1 MTSAAPSSETLFTR
15 QTGRAPFHFVLMPG
29 LVPDGPETFHR
40 HLKLFR
46 SLGTVSV
53 ATYPYTHFKLDPII
67 EAIGAEVNAAR
78 ARGRLVIL
86 VAVSVGGGLVLE
98 LLRRCRDRGA
108 GLRLSGL
115 ILCSPLTCT
124 DDLAPLLK
132 RLIDPICNE
141 CERDDGDPLKALERG
156 RAFFKSLAGRTSDR
170 TLPAPWKSAFALLT
184 PAGWQ
189 ARGETQLRRR
199 IQTTLDAIPQG
210 GAVERVS
217 SLRRLGGLETDKRA
231 KPLSKVPTL
240 ILWGSKERHTL
251 SMEGPGT
258 SLLCRPDLAC
268 KVFPNVEVHWLYG
281 RDGEEVPHASLLK
294 HADAF
299 HAHFARF
306 ALRLRDQARQR
317 KRAVRRM
324 ALKRMFRKSGLLGGE
339 PAREE
344 SEQRPQ
350 DAIQAAAAAA
360 SEAVENQPQR
370 ARA

>member
-1 MTSAAPSSETLFTR
+1 VEPLFTR
-15 QTGRAPFHFVLMPG
+15 HNGRAPFHFVLLPG

-46 SLGTVSV
+46 SLGTLSV
-53 ATYPYTHFKLDPII
+53 ATYPYTEFKLDPII
-67 EAIGAEVNAAR
+67 DAIGAEVNAAR

-98 LLRRCRDRGA
+98 LMRRCRDRGA

-141 CERDDGDPLKALERG
+141 CEREDGDPFKALERG
-156 RAFFKSLAGRTSDR
+156 RAFFKSLAGKSVER
-170 TLPAPWKSAFALLT
+170 TLPAPWKTAFALLT

-189 ARGETQLRRR
+189 ARGEEKLRRR
-199 IQTTLDAIPQG
+199 IQTTLDSIPPG
-210 GAVERVS
+210 GGLQRVT
-217 SLRRLGGLETDKRA
+217 SLRHLGGLGNDKRA
-231 KPLSKVPTL
+231 KTLSKVPAL

-258 SLLCRPDLAC
+258 GLLCRPDLAC

-281 RDGEEVPHASLLK
+281 KDGEEVPHASLLK

-299 HAHFARF
+299 HAHFERF
-306 ALRLRDQARQR
+306 LLRLRDQARER
-317 KRAVRRM
+317 KRAVRRN

-339 PAREE
+339 AAREDAE
-344 SEQRPQ
+344 RPQ

-360 SEAVENQPQR
+360 SEAVDNQPQR

>member
-1 MTSAAPSSETLFTR
+1 MTTAAAQTSEPLFTR
-15 QTGRAPFHFVLMPG
+15 QGGRAPFHFVLMPG

-40 HLKLFR
+40 HLKFFR
-46 SLGTVSV
+46 AKGSVSV
-53 ATYPYTHFKLDPII
+53 ATYPYTHFKLDTII
-67 EAIGAEVNAAR
+67 ESIGVEVNAAR
-78 ARGRLVIL
+78 ARGRLVVL

-141 CERDDGDPLKALERG
+141 CTREDGDPLKALERG
-156 RAFFKSLAGRTSDR
+156 RAFFKSLAGRGADR
-170 TLPAPWKSAFALLT
+170 AIPPPWKTAFALLT

-189 ARGETQLRRR
+189 ARSEAQLRRR
-199 IQTTLDAIPQG
+199 IQTTLEAIPNG
-210 GAVERVS
+210 GAVDRVS

-299 HAHFARF
+299 HAHFERF
-306 ALRLRDQARQR
+306 AGRLHDQVKAR
-317 KRAVRRM
+317 KRAVRRV
-324 ALKRMFRKSGLLGGE
+324 ALKRMLRKSGLLGGGE
-339 PAREE
+339 RESAE
-344 SEQRPQ
+344 RPQ
-350 DAIQAAAAAA
+350 DAIQAAAVAA
-360 SEAVENQPQR
+360 SEAVDQPQR